1 MRLTLPKIAALIVA
15 VSYVVVC
22 VRDPERSGMR
32 PEDLR
37 YFLVL
42 LFPLALIW
50 FPEVIGSATGFIG
63 HGAID
68 YETPPWLVSA
78 AGWFF
83 LVGLPALL
91 WRMS

>member
-1 MRLTLPKIAALIVA
+1 MRLTLSKIAALIVA
-15 VSYVVVC
+15 ASYVVVC
-22 VRDPERSGMR
+22 VRDPGESGMR
-32 PEDLR
+32 LGDLR

-50 FPEVIGSATGFIG
+50 FPEVIGSATGYIG

-68 YETPPWLVSA
+68 WETPPWLVSA

-83 LVGLPALL
+83 LVGLPAIFWL
-91 WRMS
+91 MS